1 MFKNISLSLADIT
14 GREYI
19 NGIIDGA
26 CFFGTLTR
34 DEAEAL
40 AYEKVDF
47 YPVEAQL
54 RNSELLL
61 YDLLLIIYYKYI
73 SQWYENKCLVLIYSG
88 E

>member
-19 NGIIDGA
+19 NGIIEGA

-34 DEAEAL
+34 DEAKAL
-40 AYEKVDF
+40 AYEKIDF

-54 RNSELLL
+54 RNSELVSFVGHEVVKPVA
-61 YDLLLIIYYKYI
+61 DPNDGAPTD
-73 SQWYENKCLVLIYSG
+73 SFRHS
-88 E
+88 